1 MIEKV
6 ILDHL
11 NKYLTVAAYMEEPE
25 QPTTSYVILE
35 RVGSSR
41 ENMIETA
48 SFAVQSYGK
57 DLLEAATLN
66 DTVKEIMYNLVECKE
81 VASCKLQTDY
91 NFTDPAT
98 MRYRY
103 QALFDVVHY

>member
-1 MIEKV
+1 
-6 ILDHL
+6 
-11 NKYLTVAAYMEEPE
+11 MEEPE
-25 QPTTSYVILE
+25 KPETSYVILE

-66 DTVKEIMYNLVECKE
+66 DEVKEAMFRLTECSD
-81 VASCKLQTDY
+81 VASCRLQTDY
-91 NFTDPAT
+91 NFTDPVT